1 MLEQQRFRVYNLLM
15 ITKTKLINKLLAKG
29 EESKALT
36 VASRLARLGEHRDDI
51 LRAKAAKLSPALY
64 TQMGYN
70 VSDVIDQGHRAVY
83 RRFQGK

>member
-1 MLEQQRFRVYNLLM
+1 MVYNSVM
-15 ITKTKLINKLLAKG
+15 ISKTKLINKLLAKG

-51 LRAKAAKLSPALY
+51 LRAKAAKLSPGLY

-70 VSDVIDQGHRAVY
+70 VRDVIERGHIAVY

>member
-1 MLEQQRFRVYNLLM
+1 MLEQQRFMVYNSVM
-15 ITKTKLINKLLAKG
+15 ISKTKLINKLLAKG

-51 LRAKAAKLSPALY
+51 LRAKAAKLSPELY

-70 VSDVIDQGHRAVY
+70 VRDVIDQGHIAVY